1 MKLTLLTGIA
11 IFFCGAAFALSGSG
25 TEDDPFFL
33 SGVDVYNKDV
43 VISQSGY
50 YETGVRTNSIV
61 AMDGGDYKF
70 IVRDVV
76 TGASRIWVTLCSV
89 QLPYE

>member
-1 MKLTLLTGIA
+1 MGTVFMKLTLLTGIA

-43 VISQSGY
+43 VISQSPLLQFS
-50 YETGVRTNSIV
+50 NC
-61 AMDGGDYKF
+61 F
-70 IVRDVV
+70 IV
-76 TGASRIWVTLCSV
+76 
-89 QLPYE
+89 